1 MRAAKA
7 ERQTKETSIA
17 VRLYLDGTGV
27 SEISTGIGFLDHMLT
42 LFAMH
47 GKFDLQLACDGDLNV
62 DGHHTTEDVGIV
74 LGQTFKTALGDK
86 RGIARYGSFF
96 IPMDE
101 TLAFVSVDISGR
113 AYLVCNPGELSP
125 MVGDFDTEL
134 VKEFLRA
141 FAFNAGITLHAK
153 VLYGNNTHH
162 KIEALFKALG
172 RALAVAVAID
182 PRESGIPST
191 KGII

>member
-7 ERQTKETSIA
+7 QRQTKETSII
-17 VRLYLDGTGV
+17 VRLFLDGTGV
-27 SEISTGIGFLDHMLT
+27 SEIHTGIGFLDHMLT
-42 LFAMH
+42 LFSMH
-47 GKFDLQLACDGDLNV
+47 GKFDLQLECNGDLEV

-86 RGIARYGSFF
+86 RGIARYGTFF
-96 IPMDE
+96 LPMDE
-101 TLAFVSVDISGR
+101 AMAFVSADISGR
-113 AYLVCNPGELSP
+113 AFLLCEPGELSP
-125 MVGDFDTEL
+125 TVGDFDTEL
-134 VKEFLRA
+134 VTEFLRA

-172 RALAVAVAID
+172 RALAIAVAQD
-182 PRESGIPST
+182 PRETGIPSS
-191 KGII
+191 KGVL